1 MRSGSPSGATRSSTW
16 KISTAFHGTSS
27 RARWVNIAHGVVPP
41 LTAKVNRPLSATAA
55 PARSFTK
62 RAAREARDAAVVH
75 DHELVFHRYPFFS
88 AWPPNSER
96 IAERI
101 LSVKSPLPLDSKRS

>member
-27 RARWVNIAHGVVPP
+27 RASWANIAHGVLPP
-41 LTAKVNRPLSATAA
+41 LTAKVNRPLPATAA

-62 RAAREARDAAVVH
+62 LAAPSGQGRRVGH

-96 IAERI
+96 MAERI